1 MKFCYAIHPHVSG
14 IIGMARLLDD
24 FLDYAR
30 RRDGVWFPRA
40 IDIANFWN
48 SEGRG

>member
-14 IIGMARLLDD
+14 TIGMARLLDD
-24 FLDYAR
+24 FLDHAR
-30 RRDGVWFPRA
+30 ATMWTRA